1 MKMIQV
7 WKLLK
12 VTNSVWLATHCYSLN
27 KRLVHPIMK
36 VAQIKTSGTLL
47 WVLIKWHPGICWPV
61 LPPCV
66 HADTAFIPFS
76 RRTLKCRPHGRP
88 SLTSGDSSLLRK
100 VQLGAIQAISPLE
113 KNVSF
118 SASTFL
124 FCVRFSTF
132 SFYSFILLKQILIL
146 LKSLENNNQSLIYS
160 P

>member
-88 SLTSGDSSLLRK
+88 SLTSGDSSLIPSGKCSRGQSRQFPPLRK
-100 VQLGAIQAISPLE
+100 MFHFLLPLSFSVSDSPLFPFI
-113 KNVSF
+113 VSF
-118 SASTFL
+118 FKT
-124 FCVRFSTF
+124 
-132 SFYSFILLKQILIL
+132 YSDSVEIAGK
-146 LKSLENNNQSLIYS
+146 
-160 P
+160 